1 MFKSRETPGNQSSL
15 CYFLNT
21 NFFISLFLN
30 KKNFYFNAETKLGI
44 IDLMDLSMSE
54 FWEMVKD
61 REAWPAA
68 VPGVTK
74 SGTGL
79 RI

>member
-1 MFKSRETPGNQSSL
+1 MFKSRETPGNQSFL

-30 KKNFYFNAETKLGI
+30 KQKKFFFNAETKLGI
-44 IDLMDLSMSE
+44 IDLMDLSMSKL
-54 FWEMVKD
+54 WEMVKD

-68 VPGVTK
+68 VRG
-74 SGTGL
+74 SQRAGQD
-79 RI
+79 